1 MIALKL
7 LSSSQILELSVLSLL
22 EKEDLYGY
30 LITQKVQEV
39 IDISE
44 STLYP
49 VLRKLEKNDFV
60 ETYNQEFQ
68 GRNRKYYSKT
78 AKGIGRLAELTAEW
92 TEFHTKFNE
101 LIGE

>member
-1 MIALKL
+1 MIELKL

-60 ETYNQEFQ
+60 ETYSQEFQ

-78 AKGIGRLAELTAEW
+78 AKGIKRLKELTDEW
-92 TEFHTKFNE
+92 TEFYTKFNE